1 MGTVPVMEHHAF
13 AGDPQGEPMTEGR
26 AGARIRIAL
35 DSPPTPRWSRAFAAH
50 LATELVG
57 SPGVARLRLDEAVQG
72 ADVVLEGIEESCAL
86 GPALRA
92 SMAAANDACD
102 HPGPDAGRALN
113 MDQARADDVANAVA
127 EDLSRCAPPPA
138 SPPR

>member
-1 MGTVPVMEHHAF
+1 MEQHRF
-13 AGDPQGEPMTEGR
+13 AGEPHGEPMTEGQ

-35 DSPPTPRWSRAFAAH
+35 DTPPSPRWSHTFASH

-57 SPGVARLRLDEAVQG
+57 SPGVARLRLDHVVQG
-72 ADVVLEGIEESCAL
+72 SHVVLEGIEEGRAL

-92 SMAAANDACD
+92 SLDAANRACD
-102 HPGPDAGRALN
+102 RPAPGEGDPPN
-113 MDQARADDVANAVA
+113 MDQATADDVAHAVA
-127 EDLSRCAPPPA
+127 ENLSRSAPPPA

>member
-1 MGTVPVMEHHAF
+1 MEQHHL
-13 AGDPQGEPMTEGR
+13 AGDPHGEPMTAGR

-35 DSPPTPRWSRAFAAH
+35 DSPPSPRWSHAFAAH

-57 SPGVARLRLDEAVQG
+57 SPGVANLRLDHAVQG
-72 ADVVLEGIEESCAL
+72 SHIVLEGIEEGRAI

-92 SMAAANDACD
+92 SIDAANHACD
-102 HPGPDAGRALN
+102 RPAPGEDGPPN
-113 MDQARADDVANAVA
+113 MDQATADGVAHAVA
-127 EDLSRCAPPPA
+127 EELSRSAPPQA